1 MSILNRRAKFDYE
14 IKETYIAGLVLESN
28 EVKPLRQGKA
38 SIQSSFINEQK
49 GEIFINNFEIIS
61 VQKNFDGKKKIK
73 SVKKLLLNKRE
84 IKKILGL
91 LTTKG
96 FTAVP
101 MEIFF
106 NDKGLAKV
114 KFGVGVGKKKYD
126 KRESIKQREW
136 SRKKERL
143 LSCLLYTSDAA
154 DD

>member
-1 MSILNRRAKFDYE
+1 MSILNRRAKFDYD

-28 EVKPLRQGKA
+28 EVKPLRQGKV
-38 SIQSSFINEQK
+38 SIQSSFINEKK
-49 GEIFINNFEIIS
+49 GEIFINNFPIIS
-61 VQKNFDGKKKIK
+61 NQKNFDEKKKIRT
-73 SVKKLLLNKRE
+73 VKKLLLNKRE

-106 NDKGLAKV
+106 NEKGLAKV
-114 KFGVGVGKKKYD
+114 KFGVGVGKKNYD

-136 SRKKERL
+136 SRKKERIL
-143 LSCLLYTSDAA
+143 RK
-154 DD
+154 

>member
-61 VQKNFDGKKKIK
+61 LKKNFDGKKKIK
-73 SVKKLLLNKRE
+73 SVKKLILNKRE

-96 FTAVP
+96 YTAVP

-143 LSCLLYTSDAA
+143 LRK
-154 DD
+154 

>member
-61 VQKNFDGKKKIK
+61 LKKNFDGKKRIK
-73 SVKKLLLNKRE
+73 SIKKLLLNKSE

-106 NDKGLAKV
+106 NEKGLAKV

-143 LSCLLYTSDAA
+143 LRK
-154 DD
+154 

>member
-1 MSILNRRAKFDYE
+1 LSILNRRAKFDYD

-28 EVKPLRQGKA
+28 EVKPLRQGKV
-38 SIQSSFINEQK
+38 SIQSSFINEKK

-61 VQKNFDGKKKIK
+61 TQKNFDEKKKIRT
-73 SVKKLLLNKRE
+73 VKKLLLNKRE

-106 NDKGLAKV
+106 DEKGLAKV
-114 KFGVGVGKKKYD
+114 KFGVGVGKKNYD

-136 SRKKERL
+136 SRKKERIL
-143 LSCLLYTSDAA
+143 RK
-154 DD
+154 

>member
-1 MSILNRRAKFDYE
+1 LSILNRRAKFDYD

-28 EVKPLRQGKA
+28 EVKPLRQGKV
-38 SIQSSFINEQK
+38 SIQSSFINEKK

-61 VQKNFDGKKKIK
+61 TQKNFDEKKKIRT
-73 SVKKLLLNKRE
+73 VKKLLLNKRE

-106 NDKGLAKV
+106 NEKGLAKV
-114 KFGVGVGKKKYD
+114 KFGVGVGKKNYD

-136 SRKKERL
+136 SRKKVRIL
-143 LSCLLYTSDAA
+143 RK
-154 DD
+154 

>member
-1 MSILNRRAKFDYE
+1 LSILNRRAKFDFE

-38 SIQSSFINEQK
+38 SIQSSFINEQR

-106 NDKGLAKV
+106 NEKGLAKV

-143 LSCLLYTSDAA
+143 LRK
-154 DD
+154 

>member
-61 VQKNFDGKKKIK
+61 VQKNFDGKKKVR

-84 IKKILGL
+84 IKKIFGL

-96 FTAVP
+96 YTAVP

-106 NDKGLAKV
+106 NEKGLAKV

-143 LSCLLYTSDAA
+143 LRK
-154 DD
+154 

>member
-1 MSILNRRAKFDYE
+1 MSILNRRAKFDYD

-61 VQKNFDGKKKIK
+61 VQKNFDGKKKFRSI
-73 SVKKLLLNKRE
+73 KKLLLNKRE

-96 FTAVP
+96 YTAVP

-106 NDKGLAKV
+106 NEKGLAKV

-143 LSCLLYTSDAA
+143 LRK
-154 DD
+154 

>member
-61 VQKNFDGKKKIK
+61 VQKNFDGKKKVRSI
-73 SVKKLLLNKRE
+73 KKLLLNKRE

-96 FTAVP
+96 YTAVT

-106 NDKGLAKV
+106 K
-114 KFGVGVGKKKYD
+114 
-126 KRESIKQREW
+126 
-136 SRKKERL
+136 
-143 LSCLLYTSDAA
+143 
-154 DD
+154 

>member
-1 MSILNRRAKFDYE
+1 MSIQNRRAKFDYE

-61 VQKNFDGKKKIK
+61 VQKNFEGKKKVR

-96 FTAVP
+96 YTAVP

-106 NDKGLAKV
+106 NEKGLAKV

-143 LSCLLYTSDAA
+143 LRK
-154 DD
+154 

>member
-61 VQKNFDGKKKIK
+61 VQKNFDGKKRIK

-106 NDKGLAKV
+106 NEKGLAKV

-136 SRKKERL
+136 SRKKERIL
-143 LSCLLYTSDAA
+143 RK
-154 DD
+154 

>member
-1 MSILNRRAKFDYE
+1 MSILNRRAKFDYD

-28 EVKPLRQGKA
+28 EVKPLRQGKV
-38 SIQSSFINEQK
+38 SIQSSFINEKK

-61 VQKNFDGKKKIK
+61 IQKNFDEKKKIRTI
-73 SVKKLLLNKRE
+73 KKLLLNKRE

-106 NDKGLAKV
+106 NEKGLAKV
-114 KFGVGVGKKKYD
+114 KFGVGVGKKNYD

-136 SRKKERL
+136 SRKKERIL
-143 LSCLLYTSDAA
+143 RK
-154 DD
+154 

>member
-49 GEIFINNFEIIS
+49 GEIYINNFEIIS
-61 VQKNFDGKKKIK
+61 VQKNFDGKKKVRSI
-73 SVKKLLLNKRE
+73 KKLLLNKRE

-91 LTTKG
+91 LSTKG
-96 FTAVP
+96 YTAVP

-106 NDKGLAKV
+106 NEKGLAKV

-143 LSCLLYTSDAA
+143 LRK
-154 DD
+154 

>member
-61 VQKNFDGKKKIK
+61 VQKNFDGKKKFK
-73 SVKKLLLNKRE
+73 TVKKLLLNKRE

-106 NDKGLAKV
+106 NEKGLAKV

-143 LSCLLYTSDAA
+143 LRK
-154 DD
+154 

>member
-1 MSILNRRAKFDYE
+1 MSILNRRAKFDYD

-28 EVKPLRQGKA
+28 EVKPLRQGKV
-38 SIQSSFINEQK
+38 SIQSSFINEKK

-61 VQKNFDGKKKIK
+61 NQKNFDEKKKIRT
-73 SVKKLLLNKRE
+73 VKKLLLNKRE

-106 NDKGLAKV
+106 NEKGLAKV
-114 KFGVGVGKKKYD
+114 KFGVGVGKKNYD

-136 SRKKERL
+136 SRKKERIL
-143 LSCLLYTSDAA
+143 RK
-154 DD
+154 

>member
-14 IKETYIAGLVLESN
+14 IKEIYIAGLVLESN

-61 VQKNFDGKKKIK
+61 LKKNFDGKKKIK

-106 NDKGLAKV
+106 NEKGLAKV
-114 KFGVGVGKKKYD
+114 KFGVGIGKKKYD

-143 LSCLLYTSDAA
+143 LRK
-154 DD
+154 

>member
-1 MSILNRRAKFDYE
+1 LSILNRRAKFDYD

-28 EVKPLRQGKA
+28 EVKPLRQGKV
-38 SIQSSFINEQK
+38 SIQSSFINEKK

-61 VQKNFDGKKKIK
+61 NQKNFDEKKKIRT
-73 SVKKLLLNKRE
+73 VKKLLLNKRE

-101 MEIFF
+101 MEIVF
-106 NDKGLAKV
+106 NEKGLAKV
-114 KFGVGVGKKKYD
+114 KFGVGVGKKNYD

-136 SRKKERL
+136 SRKKERIL
-143 LSCLLYTSDAA
+143 RK
-154 DD
+154 

>member
-1 MSILNRRAKFDYE
+1 LSISNRRAKFDYE

-61 VQKNFDGKKKIK
+61 VQKNFDGKKKVRSI
-73 SVKKLLLNKRE
+73 KKLLLNKRE

-96 FTAVP
+96 YTAVP

-106 NDKGLAKV
+106 NEKGLAKV

-143 LSCLLYTSDAA
+143 LRK
-154 DD
+154 

>member
-28 EVKPLRQGKA
+28 EVKPLRQGRA

-61 VQKNFDGKKKIK
+61 LKKNFDGKKRIK
-73 SVKKLLLNKRE
+73 SIKKLLLNKRE

-106 NDKGLAKV
+106 NEKGLAKV
-114 KFGVGVGKKKYD
+114 KFGVGIGKKKYD

-143 LSCLLYTSDAA
+143 LRK
-154 DD
+154 

>member
-14 IKETYIAGLVLESN
+14 IKETYIAGLVLQSN

-49 GEIFINNFEIIS
+49 GEIFINNLEIIS

-106 NDKGLAKV
+106 NEKGLAKV

-143 LSCLLYTSDAA
+143 LRK
-154 DD
+154 

>member
-61 VQKNFDGKKKIK
+61 VQKNFDGKKKFR

-96 FTAVP
+96 YTAVP

-106 NDKGLAKV
+106 NEKGLAKV

-143 LSCLLYTSDAA
+143 LRK
-154 DD
+154 

>member
-61 VQKNFDGKKKIK
+61 LKKNFDGKKRIK
-73 SVKKLLLNKRE
+73 SIKKLLLNKRE

-106 NDKGLAKV
+106 NEKGLAKV

-143 LSCLLYTSDAA
+143 LRK
-154 DD
+154 

>member
-61 VQKNFDGKKKIK
+61 LKKNFDGKKKIK

-106 NDKGLAKV
+106 NEKGLAKV

-126 KRESIKQREW
+126 KRESIKQKEW

-143 LSCLLYTSDAA
+143 LRK
-154 DD
+154 

>member
-1 MSILNRRAKFDYE
+1 LSISNRRAKFDYE

-61 VQKNFDGKKKIK
+61 VQKNFDGKKKVRSI
-73 SVKKLLLNKRE
+73 KKLLLNKRE

-96 FTAVP
+96 YTAVP

-106 NDKGLAKV
+106 NEKGLAKV

-136 SRKKERL
+136 GRKKERL
-143 LSCLLYTSDAA
+143 LRK
-154 DD
+154 

>member
-1 MSILNRRAKFDYE
+1 LSILNRRAKFDYE
-14 IKETYIAGLVLESN
+14 IKETYIAGLVLDSN

-61 VQKNFDGKKKIK
+61 VQKNFDGKKRIK

-106 NDKGLAKV
+106 NEKGLAKV

-143 LSCLLYTSDAA
+143 LRK
-154 DD
+154 